1 MKPSEKAEF
10 IKLKERVSALEEWVA
25 NRDEAVEEP
34 EAVEPEPQKVVEEA
48 PVQQE
53 PEKKAP
59 KRKAKPKKKA

>member
-10 IKLKERVSALEEWVA
+10 IKLKDRISALEEWVA
-25 NRDEAVEEP
+25 NRDEDVTEP

>member
-25 NRDEAVEEP
+25 NRDEDVTEP

-48 PVQQE
+48 PVQKE
-53 PEKKAP
+53 PKADKP
-59 KRKAKPKKKA
+59 TRKAKSKKKA

>member
-10 IKLKERVSALEEWVA
+10 IKLKDRISALEEWVA
-25 NRDEAVEEP
+25 NRDEDVTEP
-34 EAVEPEPQKVVEEA
+34 EAVEPESPVEEA

-53 PEKKAP
+53 PKADKP

>member
-1 MKPSEKAEF
+1 MIPSEKAEF

-25 NRDEAVEEP
+25 NRDEDVTEP
-34 EAVEPEPQKVVEEA
+34 EAVEPESPVEEA

-53 PEKKAP
+53 PKADKP